1 MDITMKVMLIQPPSG
16 SKYMDTLYMHEPL
29 ALEYLGA
36 GLRAEKHEVMIFD
49 ARLERVKKVYAY
61 IFKIRPNL

>member
-1 MDITMKVMLIQPPSG
+1 MKVTLIQPPSG

-36 GLRAEKHEVMIFD
+36 GLILDNHEVSIID
-49 ARLERVKKVYAY
+49 ARLEQDYEA
-61 IFKIRPNL
+61 IISN